1 MEFEIYKVSKNPTD
15 SAQSIIN
22 CQDYI
27 GIFLQNFIEIYELNE
42 NLDIKL
48 KHSITDKVNFGTI
61 DFNHKYKDILLST
74 SPYDYIKLW
83 KIPSINSPE
92 VICTL
97 NGPNSNGCEYA
108 KFNPMDKNLII
119 SSKLNNI
126 DLWDITKYINK
137 NSMKTTG
144 NIYSL
149 KWDLTGDYFGYFLGR
164 RELNINYADDI
175 NNNIININHNDIKS
189 FEFKNNNE
197 LITFHR
203 GQIVKTWDFRN
214 SKHPKLEKKLD
225 FSFNFELYDKNNN
238 YTYIQSDILKIYDS
252 DNFDNIYQQNI
263 QLRNNSIILD
273 DCFLKYNEISNIIEQ
288 DYDGNFNIIKI
299 KNKNNSKSN
308 IIYDKIKEEDIDDSD
323 NFFDNIVY
331 KITDYSN
338 YPMYINKKNDIN
350 YKIKNYLGIQKLK
363 MN

>member
-27 GIFLQNFIEIYELNE
+27 GIFFQNFIEIYELNE

-83 KIPSINSPE
+83 KIPGINSPE

-149 KWDLTGDYFGYFLGR
+149 KWDLTGDYFGYFLGAV
-164 RELNINYADDI
+164 N
-175 NNNIININHNDIKS
+175 
-189 FEFKNNNE
+189 
-197 LITFHR
+197 
-203 GQIVKTWDFRN
+203 
-214 SKHPKLEKKLD
+214 
-225 FSFNFELYDKNNN
+225 
-238 YTYIQSDILKIYDS
+238 
-252 DNFDNIYQQNI
+252 
-263 QLRNNSIILD
+263 
-273 DCFLKYNEISNIIEQ
+273 
-288 DYDGNFNIIKI
+288 
-299 KNKNNSKSN
+299 
-308 IIYDKIKEEDIDDSD
+308 
-323 NFFDNIVY
+323 
-331 KITDYSN
+331 
-338 YPMYINKKNDIN
+338 
-350 YKIKNYLGIQKLK
+350 
-363 MN
+363 